1 MITVSG
7 KALGSRRPL
16 FADWSVPFPPDL
28 AGGGDNLT
36 LRDIISRVVRAEVEK
51 FNARQVENQTL
62 RLLTAKQIQD
72 AAAKGKVDVGGRE
85 YPPQKA
91 DPDAA
96 TAAAL
101 TAFEDGLYLVV
112 LDEEE
117 QRELDREVYLKPD
130 SRVTFVRLTLLA
142 GG

>member
-28 AGGGDNLT
+28 KSDGDSIT
-36 LRDIISRVVRAEVEK
+36 LRELIARIVVAEVES

-62 RLLTAKQIQD
+62 RALTEKQIAD
-72 AAAKGKVDVGGRE
+72 AAAEGKVDMGGRDH
-85 YPPQKA
+85 PPQKV
-91 DPDAA
+91 DPRQAVA
-96 TAAAL
+96 TAI

-112 LDEEE
+112 LDGEE
-117 QRELDREVYLKPD
+117 QKELDREVYLRPD
-130 SRVTFVRLTLLA
+130 SRVTFIRLTMLA

>member
-28 AGGGDNLT
+28 NSEGDRLT
-36 LRDIISRVVRAEVEK
+36 LRELIARVVAAEVEK
-51 FNARQVENQTL
+51 FNARQIENQTF
-62 RLLTAKQIQD
+62 RALTERQIAD
-72 AAAKGKVDVGGRE
+72 AAARGKVDMGGRDHA
-85 YPPQKA
+85 PQKM
-91 DPDAA
+91 DPRDA

-112 LDEEE
+112 IDGQE
-117 QRELDREVYLKPD
+117 QKELDREVFLKPD
-130 SRVTFVRLTLLA
+130 SRLTFIRLTLLA

>member
-7 KALGSRRPL
+7 KAVGARRPL

-28 AGGGDNLT
+28 KSDGDRIT
-36 LRDIISRVVRAEVEK
+36 LRDLISRVVRTEVEK
-51 FNARQVENQTL
+51 FNTRQVQNQSL
-62 RLLTAKQIQD
+62 RVLSAKQIAD
-72 AAAKGKVDVGGRE
+72 AAKTGKVDAGGRE
-85 YPPQKA
+85 TKPQKA
-91 DPDAA
+91 DPDEAVG
-96 TAAAL
+96 AAL

-117 QRELDREVYLKPD
+117 QRDLDREVYLKPD
-130 SRVTFVRLTLLA
+130 SRVTFVRLALLA